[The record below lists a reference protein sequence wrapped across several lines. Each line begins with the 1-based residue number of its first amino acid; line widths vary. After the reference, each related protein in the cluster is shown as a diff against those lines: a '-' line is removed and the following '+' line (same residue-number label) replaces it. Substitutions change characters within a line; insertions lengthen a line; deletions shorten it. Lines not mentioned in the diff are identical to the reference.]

1 MSDAKR
7 AEKKVETI
15 HIRLPA
21 STLETLREVSAAE
34 QRSISNL
41 AALILGQWAE
51 RQRKRKK
58 D

>member
-1 MSDAKR
+1 MR
-7 AEKKVETI
+7 PEKKTETV
-15 HIRLPA
+15 HVRLPA
-21 STLETLREVSAAE
+21 STLEMLREVSAAE